1 MISERTMIDNATGAR
16 PRIVRHPRRRRG
28 LAVRHVVAVII
39 GLLFIVPLLWTFL
52 TSVSTSGDVYRF
64 PPKLWPAWEWSNYRR
79 AWQAAPWLRYFG
91 NTILIAG
98 CVVALALA
106 TSLLAG
112 FAFAVMRFRG
122 RGVLFVIVMA
132 VMMVPQ
138 TVLLIPNF
146 LIAQR
151 IGLYDT
157 YLIQILPWGASVF
170 GIFLLR
176 QFFVT
181 LPDELFEAA
190 ELEGAGP
197 FRILFSIAAPLAK
210 PSLVLVGLNSFMGS
224 WNAFIWPYLMTKSDS
239 IRPIEVGLQTFYG
252 TEGTD
257 WTGLSAAI
265 TFTTVPI
272 IVLFVFLQKYFVSGA
287 YGTEGAVRG

>member
-1 MISERTMIDNATGAR
+1 
-16 PRIVRHPRRRRG
+16 
-28 LAVRHVVAVII
+28 VIA
-39 GLLFIVPLLWTFL
+39 PLLWTFI
-52 TSVSTSGDVYRF
+52 TSVSTRSEVYQF
-64 PPKLWPAWEWSNYRR
+64 PPKLWPSWQWSNYAR
-79 AWQAAPWLRYFG
+79 AWEAAPWLRYFG

-98 CVVALALA
+98 CVVAMVLA

-122 RGVLFVIVMA
+122 RTVMFLIVMA

-146 LIAQR
+146 IIAQR
-151 IGLYDT
+151 LGLYDT

-181 LPDELFEAA
+181 LPQELFEAA
-190 ELEGAGP
+190 ELDGAGP
-197 FRILFSIAAPLAK
+197 IRILFSVAGPLAK
-210 PSLVLVGLNSFMGS
+210 PSMVLVALNAFMGS
-224 WNAFIWPYLMTKSDS
+224 WNSFVWPYLMTKTES

-252 TEGTD
+252 AEGTD
-257 WTGLSAAI
+257 WTGLCAAI
-265 TFTTVPI
+265 TFTTVPV
-272 IVLFVFLQKYFVSGA
+272 IVLFLFLQKYFVSGA
-287 YGTEGAVRG
+287 YGMEGAVRG

>member
-1 MISERTMIDNATGAR
+1 MTITDAARRTGRLGRR
-16 PRIVRHPRRRRG
+16 PRGGQRVGVIRQIVAVVIG
-28 LAVRHVVAVII
+28 LAVIA
-39 GLLFIVPLLWTFL
+39 PLLWTFI
-52 TSVSTSGDVYRF
+52 TSVSTRSEVYQF
-64 PPKLWPAWEWSNYRR
+64 PPKLWPSWQWSNYAR
-79 AWQAAPWLRYFG
+79 AWEAAPWLRYFG

-98 CVVALALA
+98 CVVAMVLA

-122 RGVLFVIVMA
+122 RTVMFLIVMA

-146 LIAQR
+146 IIAQR
-151 IGLYDT
+151 LGLYDT

-181 LPDELFEAA
+181 LPQELFEAA
-190 ELEGAGP
+190 ELDGAGP
-197 FRILFSIAAPLAK
+197 IRILFSVAGPLAK
-210 PSLVLVGLNSFMGS
+210 PSMVLVALNAFMGS
-224 WNAFIWPYLMTKSDS
+224 WNSFVWPYLMTKTES

-252 TEGTD
+252 AEGTD
-257 WTGLSAAI
+257 WTGLCAAI
-265 TFTTVPI
+265 TFTTVPV
-272 IVLFVFLQKYFVSGA
+272 IVLFLFLQKYFVSGA
-287 YGTEGAVRG
+287 YGMEGAVRG